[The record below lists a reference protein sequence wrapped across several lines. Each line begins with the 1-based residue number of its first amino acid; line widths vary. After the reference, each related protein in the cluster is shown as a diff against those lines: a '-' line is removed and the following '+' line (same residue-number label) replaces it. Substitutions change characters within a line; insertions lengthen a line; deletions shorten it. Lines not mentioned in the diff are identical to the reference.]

1 MSPAIMY
8 VLLAVGGIL
17 VAAVSAAGIRAAGG
31 QPRLARRLAG
41 AREIPVGALLD
52 DGART
57 DRPVRVSGRIRCRDP
72 LNVPG
77 GEPLVAYHRDV
88 EVQLPRVG
96 WRSVERLRETRSF
109 QLWDH
114 DGSLTVD
121 LARAAEPLIAI
132 PSVWRGAAAELVE
145 PHASAVRQL
154 ERRHGAALAAR
165 ATTRGIHVTDR
176 LLLLA
181 DVRGSGAN
189 TSLEPPPGGYVV
201 SALPLPDAMRLL
213 GGHRRLTVA
222 SMVGIGVGALLAI
235 VGLVGAA
242 VGVALGG

>member
-1 MSPAIMY
+1 M
-8 VLLAVGGIL
+8 
-17 VAAVSAAGIRAAGG
+17 
-31 QPRLARRLAG
+31 
-41 AREIPVGALLD
+41 
-52 DGART
+52 
-57 DRPVRVSGRIRCRDP
+57 
-72 LNVPG
+72 
-77 GEPLVAYHRDV
+77 AYHRDV
-88 EVQLPRVG
+88 EVQLPGVG

-121 LARAAEPLIAI
+121 LARAAEPLVAI
-132 PSVWRGAAAELVE
+132 PAVWRGVAADLVD

-165 ATTRGIHVTDR
+165 STTRVIHVTDR

-181 DVRGSGAN
+181 EVRGSGTN

-213 GGHRRLTVA
+213 GGRRRLMA
-222 SMVGIGVGALLAI
+222 GSMIGIGIGLLAAVI
-235 VGLVGAA
+235 GLAGA
-242 VGVALGG
+242 VATVVLAG